1 MKRTVLGI
9 LAHVDAGKTT
19 CIESMLYLSGAIRKM
34 GRVDHKDAFLDYD
47 EQERDHGITIYAKE
61 AHFFYEDTEVF
72 VIDTPGHVDFSAEME
87 RTLQAL
93 DLAVILINGQDGVQA
108 HTETIWNCLQTY
120 NVPAVIFVNKMDISF
135 RSREELLAD
144 LKRHCSSSCILWN
157 EDRQEELAMVSEE
170 MMNRYLEEG
179 TIPAAMVRQAVA
191 ERKCFP
197 VLFGSALKQTGIRE
211 LLDCVAE
218 VCPEKHFPDEFGA
231 RVYKISR
238 DSQGSR
244 LCHVR
249 MTGGVLKARQKLN
262 DEDKVDQIRIYNGQ
276 VYTMVQEAE
285 AGMICVLK
293 GPLKPEA
300 GDGLGFEKDA
310 RKPLLNAYMDYQLTL
325 PKGVDVLALSEVMQQ
340 LASEDPQLEI
350 VSDPEAHVIR
360 LSIMGEMQKDV
371 VQKKIYEASGIRV
384 GFTEGRV
391 LFAETVAESMEG
403 AGHFEPLRHYAE
415 VHVRLDPLP
424 RGQGIVVAD
433 ECPNDMLSANWRRS
447 ILSVLRETRHRGVL
461 TGSPLT
467 DVRISLTA
475 GRGHLKH
482 TEGGDFREAARRA
495 VRQALKKAE
504 CIVLEPYYDFTLKV
518 SSDVLSRALYD
529 LETRSADVEME
540 DLGEGMM
547 LIRGRGPVR
556 KLMNYQAEVSAY
568 TRGKGIFAC
577 STSGYEPCRDQEE
590 VILERGYDS
599 ETDRRNPTG
608 SVFCAHGS
616 GFYVPWDEADRYM
629 HVILSRQENDSAYE
643 HRRYHVGED
652 EMKAL
657 IQSSSSNN
665 RNPAKQ
671 RKPKK
676 KEDEE
681 LKNVKARPSLPPYM
695 IVDGYNMIFEW
706 DDLKELAKQDLYDAR
721 EKLVTRLMNYQAYA
735 NVPMSIVFD
744 GWRVRDNYGT
754 VQKMGNVEIVYT
766 RTDETADQRIEKMA
780 YDMHDSWTLTVVT
793 SDSLIQNAVFAQGA
807 LRMSSRELRS
817 RIESLNAM
825 LG

>member
-61 AHFFYEDTEVF
+61 AHFVYGNTEVF

-108 HTETIWNCLQTY
+108 HTETIWNCLATY
-120 NVPAVIFVNKMDISF
+120 HVPCLIFVNKMDISF
-135 RSREELLAD
+135 RSEAELLAD
-144 LKRHCSSSCILWN
+144 LQKHCSSFCVRWDEN
-157 EDRQEELAMVSEE
+157 KDEELAMVSEE
-170 MMNRYLEEG
+170 MMNQYLEEG
-179 TIPAAMVRQAVA
+179 HIPDEIIRQAVR

-197 VLFGSALKQTGIRE
+197 VFFGSALKQTGIKE
-211 LLDCVAE
+211 LLDAVSAY
-218 VCPEKHFPDEFGA
+218 CPEKTYPDEFGA

-244 LCHVR
+244 LTHVR
-249 MTGGVLKARQKLN
+249 ITGGVLKTKQKLN
-262 DEDKVDQIRIYNGQ
+262 EEEKVDQIRIYNGQ
-276 VYTMVQEAE
+276 DYQVVNEAE

-293 GPLKPEA
+293 GPVSLEA
-300 GDGLGFEKDA
+300 GQGLGFEEDA
-310 RKPLLNAYMDYQLTL
+310 EKPLLNAYMDYQLSL
-325 PKGVDVLALSEVMQQ
+325 PKGTDVLALSETMQQ
-340 LASEDPQLEI
+340 LASEDPQLMI
-350 VSDPEAHVIR
+350 TSDPEAHVIR

-371 VQKKIYEASGIRV
+371 VQKKIYERTGIRV
-384 GFTEGRV
+384 GFSEGRV
-391 LFAETVAESMEG
+391 VFAETVAESVDG

-424 RGQGIVVAD
+424 RGEGIVVAD
-433 ECPNDMLSANWRRS
+433 ECPRDMLSANWRRS
-447 ILSVLRETRHRGVL
+447 ILSVLRETRHCGVL
-461 TGSPLT
+461 TGSLLT
-467 DVRISLTA
+467 DVKISLTA

-504 CIVLEPYYDFTLKV
+504 CIVLEPYYEFTLRL
-518 SSDVLSRALYD
+518 SSEVLSRALYD
-529 LETRSADVEME
+529 LETRSATVEVE
-540 DLGEGMM
+540 DLGEGIM
-547 LIRGRGPVR
+547 LIHGRGPVR

-568 TRGKGIFAC
+568 TRGKGIFTC
-577 STSGYEPCRDQEE
+577 RTCGYEACTDQAE
-590 VILERGYDS
+590 VIAERGYDS
-599 ETDRRNPTG
+599 ETDRRHPTG

-629 HVILSRQENDSAYE
+629 HIIMDREASTSSYE

-652 EMKAL
+652 EMQQLVHAA
-657 IQSSSSNN
+657 SSNN
-665 RNPAKQ
+665 RNLHKN
-671 RKPKK
+671 RKPRK

-681 LKNVKARPSLPPYM
+681 LKKVKARPNLPPYM
-695 IVDGYNMIFEW
+695 IVDGYNMIYEYE
-706 DDLKELAKQDLYDAR
+706 DLKELAKEDLYNAR
-721 EKLVTRLMNYQAYA
+721 EKLITRLMNYQAYA
-735 NVPMSIVFD
+735 DIPMAIVFD
-744 GWRVRDNYGT
+744 GYKVKDNFGT
-754 VQKMGNVEIVYT
+754 VQKMGRVEVIYT

-780 YDMHDSWTLTVVT
+780 YDLHEKYTLTVVS
-793 SDSLIQNAVFAQGA
+793 SDGLIQNAVFSQGA
-807 LRMSSRELRS
+807 LRMSARELRS
-817 RIESLNAM
+817 RMDALDT
-825 LG
+825 LLK

>member
-19 CIESMLYLSGAIRKM
+19 CIESMLYTAGAIRKM
-34 GRVDHKDAFLDYD
+34 GRVDHRDAFLDFD

-61 AHFFYEDTEVF
+61 AHFVFEDTEVF

-93 DLAVILINGQDGVQA
+93 DMAVILISGQDGVQA
-108 HTETIWNCLQTY
+108 HTETIWNCLENY
-120 NVPAVIFVNKMDISF
+120 HVPCVIFVNKMDISF
-135 RSREELLAD
+135 RSEEDLLND
-144 LKRHCSSSCILWN
+144 LKKHCSSSCLLWN
-157 EDRQEELAMVSEE
+157 EERGEELAMISEE
-170 MMNRYLEEG
+170 MMNVYLETG
-179 TIPAAMVRQAVA
+179 SIPEAMIRTAVA

-211 LLDCVAE
+211 LLHCISE
-218 VCPEKHFPDEFGA
+218 VCPEKTFPDDFGA

-244 LCHVR
+244 LSHVR
-249 MTGGVLKARQKLN
+249 ITGGTLKAKQRIGE
-262 DEDKVDQIRIYNGQ
+262 DDKVDQIRIYNGAD
-276 VYTMVQEAE
+276 YTMVNEAE

-293 GPLKPEA
+293 GPQNLEA
-300 GDGLGFEKDA
+300 GDGLGFEKNA
-310 RKPLLNAYMDYQLTL
+310 AKPLLSAYMDYQLAL
-325 PKGVDVLALSEVMQQ
+325 PKGTDILALSDTMQQ

-350 VSDPEAHVIR
+350 WSDPEAHVIR

-371 VQKKIYEASGIRV
+371 VQKKIFERTGIRV
-384 GFTEGRV
+384 GFSEGRV

-415 VHVRLDPLP
+415 VHVRLDPLE
-424 RGQGIVVAD
+424 RGAGIVVAD
-433 ECPNDMLSANWRRS
+433 ECPNDMLSGNWRRS
-447 ILSVLRETRHRGVL
+447 ILSVLRDSRHRGVL

-467 DVRISLTA
+467 DVKITLIA

-504 CIVLEPYYDFTLKV
+504 CIVLEPYYEFTLKV
-518 SSDVLSRALYD
+518 SSEVLSRALYD
-529 LETRSADVEME
+529 LETRSASVEVE
-540 DLGEGMM
+540 DLGEGIM
-547 LIRGRGPVR
+547 LIRGKGPVR

-577 STSGYEPCRDQEE
+577 SSCGYEPCTDQEE
-590 VILERGYDS
+590 IILERGYDS
-599 ETDRRNPTG
+599 ESDRRNPTG

-629 HVILSRQENDSAYE
+629 HVILNRQENDSAYE

-652 EMKAL
+652 EMTAL

-665 RNPAKQ
+665 RNPHKE
-671 RKPKK
+671 RKPRK

-681 LKNVKARPSLPPYM
+681 LKKVKARPNLPPYM

-706 DDLKELAKQDLYDAR
+706 EDLKALAKEDLYDAR
-721 EKLVTRLMNYQAYA
+721 EKLITRLMNYQAYA
-735 NVPMSIVFD
+735 GMPMAIVFD
-744 GWRVRDNYGT
+744 GYRVKDNYGT
-754 VQKMGNVEIVYT
+754 VQKNGNVEVIYT

-780 YDMHDSWTLTVVT
+780 YDMHDQYTLTVVS
-793 SDSLIQNAVFAQGA
+793 SDSLIQNSVFAQGA
-807 LRMSSRELRS
+807 LRMSSRELHS
-817 RIESLNAM
+817 RIEALDT
-825 LG
+825 LLK